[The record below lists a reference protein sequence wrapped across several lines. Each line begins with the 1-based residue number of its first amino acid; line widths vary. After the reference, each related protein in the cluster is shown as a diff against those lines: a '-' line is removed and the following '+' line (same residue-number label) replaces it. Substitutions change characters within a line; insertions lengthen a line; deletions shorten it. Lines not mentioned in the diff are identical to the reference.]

1 MMGRSPMEQRDQK
14 NGSTDADTANVVL
27 VVRFRPKPGQR
38 EQFMKHLHELVDTMS
53 KETAFVNTVIHDDI
67 EQPADIVLY
76 ETWAHTSR
84 EAWIAEEL
92 PRPYRADYERLAAQL
107 LESRHVDWLIP
118 IRSTNHGS

>member
-1 MMGRSPMEQRDQK
+1 MEQRDQT
-14 NGSTDADTANVVL
+14 NGRRMPTRQMWCWSCVFGPTWT
-27 VVRFRPKPGQR
+27 R

-67 EQPADIVLY
+67 EQPR
-76 ETWAHTSR
+76 TSCYTR
-84 EAWIAEEL
+84 RGRTQAGKPGCRGAATAI
-92 PRPYRADYERLAAQL
+92 RADYERLAAQL

>member
-1 MMGRSPMEQRDQK
+1 MEKSSPL
-14 NGSTDADTANVVL
+14 NASTDIDSASVVL

-76 ETWAHTSR
+76 ETWSYGSR
-84 EAWIAEEL
+84 EDWIAGEL
-92 PRPYRADYERLAAQL
+92 RRPYRADYERLAAQL
-107 LESRHVDWLIP
+107 LESRHVDWLVP
-118 IRSTNHGS
+118 IRSSNRRS